1 LRHLSCYITAG
12 LARLLFPAMEML
24 EMPQGSLRRFPLGGV
39 VLAFLF
45 GLLLAGLLNLP
56 GFSAAQQQDTRYA
69 AETTATAPA
78 AGGLQ
83 SLSDAF
89 ASVAEA
95 VKPSVVFIKSGKRNE
110 RGDRNQPR
118 LQLPPGFEEF
128 MPRLPQMQPPEFQEA
143 AGSGFIVSRD
153 GYILTNDHV
162 VDGSDVVT
170 VRLLDRREFK
180 AKVIGTDAGTDLA
193 VLKIDATNLTPA
205 PLGDSD
211 AARVGEWVLAV
222 GNPLGENLTF
232 TVTSGIIS
240 AKGRTLALPNVSDRS
255 IQDFIQT
262 DAAINPGNSGGPL
275 VSARGQVLGVNS
287 AIASRTGFYSGYG
300 FAIPINLARQVMDQI
315 ISHGE
320 VRRSVLGIAVRNASA
335 NDAAYV
341 GLPDIRGVLV
351 EDFGSESSGAKTAGL
366 QPGDIIITVDGKPV
380 EYVGQ
385 LQQRIAF
392 RKPGE
397 IVKVEVARKGGV
409 RKTYEVKL
417 QAMPGATAV
426 AARSGADTGERSDAG
441 AAVGRLGVTVAPVTD
456 DDVARFELTPAQRGL
471 LVTDVTAG
479 GPSWGELVDTDRGGP
494 DIILEVEGKPVKTPA
509 ELAERLK
516 GMKPGD
522 IVSLRVYNAQAKN
535 RRVERIKLGE

>member
-1 LRHLSCYITAG
+1 
-12 LARLLFPAMEML
+12 MEMP
-24 EMPQGSLRRFPLGGV
+24 MTSRSSLRRFPIVGSA
-39 VLAFLF
+39 LAFLT
-45 GLLLAGLLNLP
+45 GLLLAGVLNIP
-56 GFSAAQQQDTRYA
+56 GFSEAQQQDSRYA
-69 AETTATAPA
+69 AETTSPA
-78 AGGLQ
+78 APPPAAVASLQ
-83 SLSDAF
+83 NLSEAF

-95 VKPSVVFIKSGKRNE
+95 VKPSVVFIKSGRRNE
-110 RGDRNQPR
+110 PDQRMQPR
-118 LQLPPGFEEF
+118 LPPGFEEF
-128 MPRLPQMQPPEFQEA
+128 MPRLPQLQPEFQEA

-153 GYILTNDHV
+153 GYVLTNAHV
-162 VDGSDVVT
+162 VDGSDEVT

-180 AKVIGTDAGTDLA
+180 AKVVGTDEATDLA
-193 VLKIDATNLTPA
+193 VLKIEANNLTPA

-275 VSARGQVLGVNS
+275 VNTSGRVLGVNS

-315 ISHGE
+315 ISYGE
-320 VRRSVLGIAVRNASA
+320 VRRSVLGITVQNASA

-341 GLPDIRGVLV
+341 GLPDIRGVVV
-351 EDFGSESSGAKTAGL
+351 EDFGSDTSAAKKAGL
-366 QPGDIIITVDGKPV
+366 QPGDIIISVDGKPV

-397 IVKVEVARKGGV
+397 TVKVEVARKGGV

-417 QAMPGATAV
+417 QTLAKGSAV
-426 AARSGADTGERSDAG
+426 AGRGTGGDDEVADEAG
-441 AAVGRLGVTVAPVTD
+441 AAMGKLGVTVAPVTRED
-456 DDVARFELTPAQRGL
+456 AARLDLGPEQRGL
-471 LVTDVTAG
+471 VVTDVTAG
-479 GPSWGELVDTDRGGP
+479 GPSWGELLDPERGGP
-494 DIILEVEGKPVKTPA
+494 DIILEIEGKPVRTTA
-509 ELAERLK
+509 DLSNALK

>member
-1 LRHLSCYITAG
+1 
-12 LARLLFPAMEML
+12 
-24 EMPQGSLRRFPLGGV
+24 MPQGSLRRFPLGGAI
-39 VLAFLF
+39 LAFLA
-45 GLLLAGLLNLP
+45 GLLIAGLLNLP
-56 GFSAAQQQDTRYA
+56 GFSAAQQQDSRYA
-69 AETTATAPA
+69 AGTTTAPPPA
-78 AGGLQ
+78 AVGSLQ
-83 SLSDAF
+83 SLSEAF
-89 ASVAEA
+89 ASVAET
-95 VKPSVVFIKSGKRNE
+95 VKPSVVFIKSGKRHDREE
-110 RGDRNQPR
+110 RGQPR
-118 LQLPPGFEEF
+118 PQLPPGFEEF

-162 VDGSDVVT
+162 VDGSDAVT

-180 AKVIGTDAGTDLA
+180 AKVIGTDPGTDLA
-193 VLKIDATNLTPA
+193 VLKIEATNLTPA

-240 AKGRTLALPNVSDRS
+240 AKGRTLQLPNVSDRS

-275 VSARGQVLGVNS
+275 VSTSGRVLGVNS

-351 EDFGSESSGAKTAGL
+351 EDFGSDSSGAKKAGL
-366 QPGDIIITVDGKPV
+366 EAGDIIITVDGKPV

-397 IVKVEVARKGGV
+397 TVKVEVARKGGV
-409 RKTYEVKL
+409 RKTYEVRL
-417 QAMPGATAV
+417 QTMPGATAV
-426 AARSGADTGERSDAG
+426 ADRRGAGEGGTGDAG
-441 AAVGRLGVTVAPVTD
+441 AAMGRLGVTVAPVTQ
-456 DDVARFELTPAQRGL
+456 DDVARFELTAAQRGL
-471 LVTDVTAG
+471 MVTDVTAG
-479 GPSWGELVDTDRGGP
+479 GPSWGELVDADRGGP
-494 DIILEVEGKPVKTPA
+494 DIILEVEGKPVKSTA
-509 ELAERLK
+509 ELREMLK
-516 GMKPGD
+516 GMKPGE
-522 IVSLRVYNAQAKN
+522 ILSLRVYNTQAKS

>member
-1 LRHLSCYITAG
+1 MTPR
-12 LARLLFPAMEML
+12 
-24 EMPQGSLRRFPLGGV
+24 GSLRRFPIVGSA
-39 VLAFLF
+39 LAFLA
-45 GLLLAGLLNLP
+45 GLVLAGVLNIP
-56 GFSAAQQQDTRYA
+56 GFSEAQQQDSRYA
-69 AETTATAPA
+69 VAETTKTVTPPA
-78 AGGLQ
+78 AAANLQ
-83 SLSDAF
+83 SLSEAF

-95 VKPSVVFIKSGKRNE
+95 VKPSVVFIKSGKQS
-110 RGDRNQPR
+110 DTSDDDQPQF
-118 LQLPPGFEEF
+118 QLPPGFEQF
-128 MPRLPQMQPPEFQEA
+128 MPRLPQMQPQFQEA

-153 GYILTNDHV
+153 GYILTNAHV
-162 VDGSDVVT
+162 VDESDEVT

-180 AKVIGTDAGTDLA
+180 AKVVGTDEGTDLA
-193 VLKIDATNLTPA
+193 VLKIDASNLTPA
-205 PLGDSD
+205 PLGDSE

-275 VSARGQVLGVNS
+275 VNISGRVLGVNS

-300 FAIPINLARQVMDQI
+300 FAIPINLARQVMDQL

-320 VRRSVLGIAVRNASA
+320 VRRSILGITVRNASA

-351 EDFGSESSGAKTAGL
+351 EDFGSDTSAAKKAGIE
-366 QPGDIIITVDGKPV
+366 PGDIIITVDGKPV

-392 RKPGE
+392 RTPGE
-397 IVKVEVARKGGV
+397 TVKVEVARKGGV
-409 RKTYEVKL
+409 RKTYDVKL
-417 QAMPGATAV
+417 QALPGATAV
-426 AARSGADTGERSDAG
+426 ADRRNGGTGEESNGAG
-441 AAVGRLGVTVAPVTD
+441 AAVGKLGVTVAPVTRD
-456 DDVARFELTPAQRGL
+456 DAAQFDLAPNQRGL

-479 GPSWGELVDTDRGGP
+479 GPSWNDLADPDRGGP
-494 DIILEVEGKPVKTPA
+494 DIILEVEGEPVKTTA
-509 ELAERLK
+509 ELRDAIK
-516 GMKPGD
+516 GMKAGE
-522 IVSLRVYNAQAKN
+522 IVSLRVYNTQTKT

>member
-1 LRHLSCYITAG
+1 MTPR
-12 LARLLFPAMEML
+12 
-24 EMPQGSLRRFPLGGV
+24 GSLRRFPLAGS
-39 VLAFLF
+39 VLAFLT
-45 GLLLAGLLNLP
+45 GLGLAGVLNIP
-56 GFSAAQQQDTRYA
+56 GLSEAQQQDSRIA
-69 AETTATAPA
+69 AETAAARPPA
-78 AGGLQ
+78 EAVAELQ
-83 SLSDAF
+83 NLSEAF

-95 VKPSVVFIKSGKRNE
+95 VKPSVVFIKSGRRNA
-110 RGDRNQPR
+110 DRDGMQPR
-118 LQLPPGFEEF
+118 FQVPPGFEEF
-128 MPRLPQMQPPEFQEA
+128 MPRMPQMPEFQEA
-143 AGSGFIVSRD
+143 SGSGFIVSRD

-162 VDGSDVVT
+162 VSGSDEVT

-180 AKVIGTDAGTDLA
+180 AKVVGTDEATDLA
-193 VLKIDATNLTPA
+193 VLKIDATNLSPA

-275 VSARGQVLGVNS
+275 VSTSGQVLGVNS
-287 AIASRTGFYSGYG
+287 AIASRTGMFSGYG
-300 FAIPINLARQVMDQI
+300 FAIPINLARQVMKQI
-315 ISHGE
+315 IDHGE
-320 VRRSVLGIAVRNASA
+320 VRRSVLGVTVRNASA

-351 EDFGSESSGAKTAGL
+351 EDYGSDTSAAKRAGI
-366 QPGDIIITVDGKPV
+366 QPGDIIITVEGKPV

-392 RKPGE
+392 REPGE
-397 IVKVEVARKGGV
+397 TVEVEVARKGGV
-409 RKTYEVKL
+409 RKTYKVRL
-417 QAMPGATAV
+417 QGLPASATAD
-426 AARSGADTGERSDAG
+426 RRTGDDEDADDAG
-441 AAVGRLGVTVAPVTD
+441 ASVGKLGVTVAPVTRED
-456 DDVARFELTPAQRGL
+456 AARLELSAEHRGV
-471 LVTDVTAG
+471 LVTDVVAG
-479 GPSWGELVDTDRGGP
+479 GPSWGELVDPDRGGP

-509 ELAERLK
+509 ELQAALK
-516 GMKPGD
+516 SMKSGD
-522 IVSLRVYNAQAKN
+522 IVSLRVYNTQAKN